1 MTMSKMNEFEKTWL
15 QNFNYAMNGNG
26 KALAKICP
34 DKDKFEVI
42 FKGVVA
48 ERNRKYHKDITYKAQ
63 KVGTF
68 VADIDYVIEKHEI
81 SKTWSEVTKNK
92 ANYSTGD
99 YKMITGTNA
108 IEQAMVE
115 FLDNKQVQKRTKLS
129 SIKELELGTEV
140 KIWIEEHVY
149 DKEIGTVIAMRSN
162 GQYLIE
168 ITSRKAHKRN
178 GRDTGLTAQMW
189 VYPNEI
195 RIYP

>member
-1 MTMSKMNEFEKTWL
+1 MSMSKMNDSEKEWL
-15 QNFNYAMNGNG
+15 KNFNYSMRGDKQAF
-26 KALAKICP
+26 KKICN

-42 FKGVVA
+42 FSDINA
-48 ERNRKYHKDITYKAQ
+48 YRQRNQKDVMGTHKR
-63 KVGTF
+63 VGTF
-68 VADIDYVIEKHEI
+68 VADLDYTIQKHEI
-81 SKTWSEVTKNK
+81 SKTWAESKK
-92 ANYSTGD
+92 SNYTREDYTMNTGLN
-99 YKMITGTNA
+99 T

-115 FLDNKQVQKRTKLS
+115 FLDNKQIEKKRTRLS
-129 SIKELELGTEV
+129 SVKELTLGTEV

-149 DKEIGTVIAMRSN
+149 DKEIGTVIAMRPN

-189 VYPNEI
+189 VFPNEI